1 MECRETVLE
10 EKYITLN
17 IHIRK
22 EKSIISNLSFHLRKL
37 EIDEQIKSKLS
48 RSKEISVRAEMI
60 ETENRKPVEKIDETK
75 I

>member
-1 MECRETVLE
+1 MLE

>member
-1 MECRETVLE
+1 MLE

-60 ETENRKPVEKIDETK
+60 ETENRKPVEKINETK

>member
-1 MECRETVLE
+1 MLE

-60 ETENRKPVEKIDETK
+60 ETENRKPVGKNR
-75 I
+75 

>member
-60 ETENRKPVEKIDETK
+60 ETENRKPVGKNR
-75 I
+75 